1 MTKREMLALP
11 SGLPI
16 HQPCADWMRV
26 SVMPLNHI
34 ASASSFPDY
43 DWPSLTIRNHQ
54 GQSGICQGERMS
66 LKYLSA
72 LLLSLTVFTSAAQ
85 PCDTARTS
93 YYSIDVALQDIRQI
107 YKLLCPTGCG
117 HITIKAGGISNNAQ
131 AKYLRARETE
141 ISYDPEWMGYLART
155 YGESV
160 PFAILAH
167 ELGHHIDFNKVSY
180 NQMTAWQHELSADAW
195 AGCALALAHM
205 GTSEFEQA
213 MRYSMAVSPSKTH
226 PGWQKRNK
234 AIQGGYW
241 RCR

>member
-1 MTKREMLALP
+1 MK
-11 SGLPI
+11 
-16 HQPCADWMRV
+16 
-26 SVMPLNHI
+26 
-34 ASASSFPDY
+34 
-43 DWPSLTIRNHQ
+43 
-54 GQSGICQGERMS
+54 

-85 PCDTARTS
+85 PWNTARTR
-93 YYSIDVALQDIRQI
+93 YYSIDTALQDIRQI

-117 HITIKAGGISNNAQ
+117 RITIKAGGISNNAQ

-167 ELGHHIDFNKVSY
+167 ELGHHIDFNTSSY
-180 NQMTAWQHELSADAW
+180 NQMTNWQHELSADAW

-205 GTSEFEQA
+205 VTSEFEQA
-213 MRYSMAVSPSKTH
+213 MRYSMAISPSKTH
-226 PGWQKRNK
+226 PGWQKRNS
-234 AIQGGYW
+234 AIRGGYW
-241 RCR
+241 QCKQTGKRK